1 MESNKVNASRVPQM
15 SKYYVIARNGQSGG
29 DLTLDS
35 NGDGTIDILIPEGAR
50 VVAVEVRGNFTN
62 GSGTSVLKAGSVS
75 DSGNNNL
82 VSSADLETAGGTS
95 NLCWGMV
102 DSSGDGANKVRITVD
117 SATAAPTDGVVY
129 VWIEYVFAPNIVWSQ
144 AALA

>member
-1 MESNKVNASRVPQM
+1 M
-15 SKYYVIARNGQSGG
+15 
-29 DLTLDS
+29 DS

-75 DSGNNNL
+75 DSGNDNL

-102 DSSGDGANKVRITVD
+102 DSSGDGSNKVRITVD

-129 VWIEYVFAPNIVWSQ
+129 VWIEYVFVPNIVWSQ